1 MSLQRDLKIAER
13 RRDVA
18 ELYLAGHTQV
28 EIAHKWRVTQATIS
42 YDLKYIQAEWL
53 KSAML
58 DFDRLKARELARID
72 RLEREYWRAWYE
84 SRGAHEKTVTMRTEG
99 QGAYTKA
106 QVEREELAGDPRFL
120 GGVQWCV
127 EQRLKIFGVYTATR
141 IDMTWREQAER
152 EGYDA
157 DKLFSELVAAARAR
171 LDEAGGAGGP
181 GDGETTGDQQAK

>member
-1 MSLQRDLKIAER
+1 VNDFGAADFVGRSRKCASCHGPDGNAINFADLEEPEFLGH
-13 RRDVA
+13 VA
-18 ELYLAGHTQV
+18 EILREEVDELVRLGATYLQIDAPQ
-28 EIAHKWRVTQATIS
+28 
-42 YDLKYIQAEWL
+42 YPLL
-53 KSAML
+53 L
-58 DFDRLKARELARID
+58 DPR
-72 RLEREYWRAWYE
+72 WRAWYE

-171 LDEAGGAGGP
+171 LDEAGGAGSP
-181 GDGETTGDQQAK
+181 GDGETTGDQQAE

>member
-58 DFDRLKARELARID
+58 DFDRLKARQYSRSRRSMRARAASEDIRGVYGDPDRHDLARAG
-72 RLEREYWRAWYE
+72 RA
-84 SRGAHEKTVTMRTEG
+84 
-99 QGAYTKA
+99 
-106 QVEREELAGDPRFL
+106 
-120 GGVQWCV
+120 
-127 EQRLKIFGVYTATR
+127 
-141 IDMTWREQAER
+141 
-152 EGYDA
+152 
-157 DKLFSELVAAARAR
+157 
-171 LDEAGGAGGP
+171 
-181 GDGETTGDQQAK
+181 